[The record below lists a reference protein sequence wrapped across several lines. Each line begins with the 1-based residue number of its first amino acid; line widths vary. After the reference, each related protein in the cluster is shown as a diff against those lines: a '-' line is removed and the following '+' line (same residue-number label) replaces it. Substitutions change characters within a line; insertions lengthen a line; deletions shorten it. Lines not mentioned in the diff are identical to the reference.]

1 MERIDICCGGEYA
14 SKWALTDWYEESEK
28 ILREAIESGED
39 FDTGYF
45 GCRKEI
51 RYGRIRRENGV
62 ISVEVS
68 AHMDDLY
75 DGGELIY
82 DALWE
87 VSKSEEELP
96 DDIIESIR
104 DSAVDCGINDFAA
117 EWEDLPPDATFA
129 DVDHLISVLE
139 DSVESQNEENFSR
152 LCDIVKD
159 HVEYMKSDEYRKLN
173 AEEKTE

>member
-1 MERIDICCGGEYA
+1 MKDIDICHGAYA
-14 SKWALTDWYEESEK
+14 SKYALTDWYEESEK

-62 ISVEVS
+62 ITVEVS
-68 AHMDDLY
+68 AAMDDLY
-75 DGGELIY
+75 DGSELIY
-82 DALWE
+82 DALWD
-87 VSKSEEELP
+87 VSNSEEELP

-104 DSAVDCGINDFAA
+104 DTAADCGINDSAM
-117 EWEDLPPDATFA
+117 EWEDLPADATFA

-139 DSVESQNEENFSR
+139 DSVESQNEENYSR
-152 LCDIVKD
+152 LCEIVKE
-159 HVEYMKSDEYRKLN
+159 HVEYMKTPEYQ
-173 AEEKTE
+173 KTKGEHNED